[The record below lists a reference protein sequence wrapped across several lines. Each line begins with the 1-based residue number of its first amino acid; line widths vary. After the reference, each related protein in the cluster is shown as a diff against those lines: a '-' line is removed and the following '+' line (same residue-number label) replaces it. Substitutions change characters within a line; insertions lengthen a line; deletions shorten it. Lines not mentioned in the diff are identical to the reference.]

1 MVVNDAVAGSEAFT
15 GREDSIATEQH
26 SFAQH
31 KVAERILEYYGRFKK
46 PIDVVF
52 QKKSEAHDLVLIVG
66 MMVFGGKARMNRG

>member
-1 MVVNDAVAGSEAFT
+1 MIVNDAVAGSEAFT

-31 KVAERILEYYGRFKK
+31 KVAEQILEHYSRFRK

-52 QKKSEAHDLVLIVG
+52 QKKREAHDLVLIV
-66 MMVFGGKARMNRG
+66 